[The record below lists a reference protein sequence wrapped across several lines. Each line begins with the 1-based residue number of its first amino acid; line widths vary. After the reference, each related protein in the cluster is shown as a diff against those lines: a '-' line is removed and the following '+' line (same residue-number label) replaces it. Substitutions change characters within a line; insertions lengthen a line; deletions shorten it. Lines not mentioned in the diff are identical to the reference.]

1 MSTPPKDTVMKEH
14 VSQWKASGLTQI
26 AYCNEHDIKPH
37 IFSYYKGKLNQVDSS
52 RNSSG
57 LIPVALIS
65 SDSTLSKSAVG
76 SDIIKLSHT
85 NGFSVEVKVGS
96 ELSSLKPLLD
106 LVRSVS

>member
-1 MSTPPKDTVMKEH
+1 MSPHQKDTVMKEH
-14 VSQWKASGLTQI
+14 ISQWKRSGLTQI
-26 AYCNEHDIKPH
+26 AYCNEHGIKPH

-76 SDIIKLSHT
+76 SDSVKLSHS
-85 NGFSVEVKVGS
+85 NGFSIEVKVGT

-106 LVRSVS
+106 LVRSVA

>member
-1 MSTPPKDTVMKEH
+1 MSPHQKYAVMKEH
-14 VSQWKASGLTQI
+14 ISQWKRSGLTQI
-26 AYCNEHDIKPH
+26 AYCNEHGIKPH

-57 LIPVALIS
+57 LIPVELIP

-76 SDIIKLSHT
+76 SGSVKLSHT
-85 NGFSVEVKVGS
+85 NGFSIEVKAGT

-106 LVRSVS
+106 LVRSVA